1 MVVLHFPG
9 LLHTDSYVFF
19 ISDPGVI
26 CCWGCYY
33 SHFSNENAKAQSGSI
48 LLKIILLI
56 NGRTR
61 IQIQSVYPPKQ
72 LLFNY
77 PLVSEMAHKLGL
89 QEWKSLHVLQSNK
102 AELWRV
108 MMREYSHLFFSLIF
122 CNSSNF

>member
-1 MVVLHFPG
+1 MR
-9 LLHTDSYVFF
+9 
-19 ISDPGVI
+19 I
-26 CCWGCYY
+26 
-33 SHFSNENAKAQSGSI
+33 NN

-102 AELWRV
+102 AELWTV